1 MNTVLLDKTREEEE
15 AAAKV
20 NEAHSIVFK
29 DDFFCAVESLFGNE
43 RDKQVEEEEE
53 EEEHQQHQQHQWYH
67 QQHQQHHHQQAHERT
82 IFPPAP
88 QVEGPNQLA
97 TCSCDYTPCR
107 RMHFGFG
114 PALPRGSLRG
124 AFGGHHHNQQ
134 QQQHTWKK
142 EQNMHCVR
150 KRTKRGYDIDFTFMA
165 SKNRDPFRDP
175 FEIELY
181 FNKHALP
188 PQLQH
193 NIRMIQ
199 ELNSII
205 FRRRWKA
212 ASRTI
217 EGQQSL

>member
-1 MNTVLLDKTREEEE
+1 MKLSVLLKCQVMMTL
-15 AAAKV
+15 K
-20 NEAHSIVFK
+20 NIFSYNSI
-29 DDFFCAVESLFGNE
+29 
-43 RDKQVEEEEE
+43 
-53 EEEHQQHQQHQWYH
+53 
-67 QQHQQHHHQQAHERT
+67 
-82 IFPPAP
+82 
-88 QVEGPNQLA
+88 
-97 TCSCDYTPCR
+97 
-107 RMHFGFG
+107 G

-124 AFGGHHHNQQ
+124 AFGGHHHNQ

-165 SKNRDPFRDP
+165 SKNRDPFKDP

-193 NIRMIQ
+193 KIRMIQ

-205 FRRRWKA
+205 FRRRWEV
-212 ASRTI
+212 SGGTI
-217 EGQQSL
+217 EGATKSVRCLQFSEYRPRFPP